1 MSALSGIRIPSRRAG
16 VAATVARQRDYVA
29 AALFGFAV
37 SVTTLACVSTASG
50 PLGRLDDFFHEAW
63 PAYRALAHAQVL
75 QSIRL
80 APAYVG
86 SLVLR
91 APFALLASAFGGG
104 WRAVFFASALPCV
117 AAAAAFCAWLA
128 AQPRRTGAAG
138 SGPRLAPL
146 LVWFLNPIVIVA
158 LVGGHPEEILG
169 AVLCAA
175 GVVLAVRGD
184 ERWSG
189 VLIGLAVANKTWAA
203 MAVPVALIALPAD
216 RRWRGLLLMTATAG
230 AVLIPVSAVRLLGG
244 GAGGAGAQLGAAVG
258 SMSFPRELLWW
269 FGPHS
274 WIVRESRWAML
285 AVTACCSLLWFA
297 RRRRSEPAP
306 DAAADAT
313 APDAVADA
321 MLMLA
326 LVLLLRCAL
335 DPWNNLYY
343 SVPFLLA
350 LLTYETRLGR
360 LPWLTLIYTLLLIP
374 VAVPHLLPLSA
385 NQHAAA
391 YAAVVLPM
399 IAWLSSR
406 LFVTSAEWRRL
417 AAASSAP
424 WSRAGRTAL

>member
-1 MSALSGIRIPSRRAG
+1 MLLSRRRDELAAG
-16 VAATVARQRDYVA
+16 
-29 AALFGFAV
+29 LFGIGV
-37 SVTTLACVSTASG
+37 SVAGLAYVSTTSG
-50 PLGRLDDFFHEAW
+50 SLGHLNDFFHEAW
-63 PAYRALAHAQVL
+63 PAYRALARGQVL

-117 AAAAAFCAWLA
+117 AAAAVFCAWLA
-128 AQPRRTGAAG
+128 AQPRRAGAAG
-138 SGPRLAPL
+138 SGPRLAVL

-158 LVGGHPEEILG
+158 LVGGHPEEVLG

-175 GVVLAVRGD
+175 GVVLAARGD

-216 RRWRGLLLMTATAG
+216 RRWRGLLLMTGTAG
-230 AVLIPVSAVRLLGG
+230 AILIPITAVRMFAAGG
-244 GAGGAGAQLGAAVG
+244 GGGAGAQLGAQVG
-258 SMSFPRELLWW
+258 GLSFPRELLWW

-285 AVTACCSLLWFA
+285 AVTLCCSLLWFA
-297 RRRRSEPAP
+297 RRTRSERAP
-306 DAAADAT
+306 DAVAGAAAPGAVAEAA

-360 LPWLTLIYTLLLIP
+360 LPCLTLIYTVLLIP
-374 VAVPHLLPLSA
+374 VVVPHLLPVSA
-385 NQHAAA
+385 NQNAAA
-391 YAAVVLPM
+391 YAAVVVPM
-399 IAWLSSR
+399 IVWLSSR

-417 AAASSAP
+417 AATSRAT
-424 WSRAGRTAL
+424 WSRAGRTAM